1 MLAHNSEMR
10 LALGWLVLKK
20 TFMRQYWRIQQS
32 QTLVSMGF
40 WITTLTL
47 LMWPYVS
54 WRFESETDMLA
65 VPMTYWG
72 LGAIAFSVL
81 LIVLIIGWVYDVF
94 LGLWREHL
102 TVVQERNPFTTY
114 KINAPF
120 GMLLA
125 QTNTILRKL
134 SEEDEDIMR
143 HCNFV
148 DRWLEWNSEQEIWAR
163 TMSSWKEIVG
173 DEDPYLFHL
182 SEEARN
188 KLESAAEEM
197 QDF

>member
-1 MLAHNSEMR
+1 M
-10 LALGWLVLKK
+10 KK
-20 TFMRQYWRIQQS
+20 SFMRQYWRIQQS
-32 QTLVSMGF
+32 QTLISMAF

-54 WRFESETDMLA
+54 WRFQNKADFIGIST
-65 VPMTYWG
+65 TYWG
-72 LGAIAFSVL
+72 LLSIAVTVL
-81 LIVLIIGWVYDVF
+81 VAVLILGWTYDVV

-125 QTNTILRKL
+125 QTNTILRKM
-134 SEEDEDIMR
+134 SPEDPEIIR
-143 HCNFV
+143 HCEFI
-148 DRWLEWNSEQEIWAR
+148 DRLLEWNANQEIWAR
-163 TMSSWKEIVG
+163 TMSSWKEIIG

-182 SEEARN
+182 SPEGREKLEEAA
-188 KLESAAEEM
+188 KDI

>member
-1 MLAHNSEMR
+1 MR

-20 TFMRQYWRIQQS
+20 AFMRQYWRIQQS
-32 QTLVSMGF
+32 QTLISMGF

-54 WRFESETDMLA
+54 WRFESETEMLA

-114 KINAPF
+114 KVNAPF

>member
-1 MLAHNSEMR
+1 MR

-20 TFMRQYWRIQQS
+20 AFMRQYWRIQQS
-32 QTLVSMGF
+32 QTLISMGF

-54 WRFESETDMLA
+54 WRFESETEMLA

-81 LIVLIIGWVYDVF
+81 LVVLIIGWVYDVF

-114 KINAPF
+114 KVNAPF

>member
-1 MLAHNSEMR
+1 MR

-20 TFMRQYWRIQQS
+20 AFMRQYWRIQQS
-32 QTLVSMGF
+32 QTLISMGF

-54 WRFESETDMLA
+54 WRFESETEMLA

-114 KINAPF
+114 KVNAPF

-182 SEEARN
+182 GEEARN

>member
-1 MLAHNSEMR
+1 MCIR
-10 LALGWLVLKK
+10 V
-20 TFMRQYWRIQQS
+20 R
-32 QTLVSMGF
+32 
-40 WITTLTL
+40 
-47 LMWPYVS
+47 
-54 WRFESETDMLA
+54 
-65 VPMTYWG
+65 
-72 LGAIAFSVL
+72 
-81 LIVLIIGWVYDVF
+81 
-94 LGLWREHL
+94 
-102 TVVQERNPFTTY
+102 
-114 KINAPF
+114 F

>member
-1 MLAHNSEMR
+1 MR
-10 LALGWLVLKK
+10 IALGRDVLKK
-20 TFMRQYWRIQQS
+20 AFMRQYWRIQQS
-32 QTLVSMGF
+32 QTLISLGF

-54 WRFESETDMLA
+54 WRFDSNKELLSIPL
-65 VPMTYWG
+65 TYWG
-72 LGAIAFSVL
+72 LIAIAFSVL
-81 LIVLIIGWVYDVF
+81 LVTLAIGWTYDVF

-114 KINAPF
+114 KVNAPF

-134 SEEDEDIMR
+134 SEEDEDILR
-143 HCNFV
+143 HCDFV

-173 DEDPYLFHL
+173 EEDPYLFHL
-182 SEEARN
+182 SEESRA
-188 KLESAAEEM
+188 KLESAAEKM

>member
-1 MLAHNSEMR
+1 M
-10 LALGWLVLKK
+10 LKK
-20 TFMRQYWRIQQS
+20 AFMRQYWRIQQS
-32 QTLVSMGF
+32 QTLISMGF

-54 WRFESETDMLA
+54 WRFQSDKEMLA
-65 VPMTYWG
+65 IPMTYWG
-72 LGAIAFSVL
+72 LITIALSVL
-81 LIVLIIGWVYDVF
+81 LVVLIIGWVYDVF

-114 KINAPF
+114 KVNAPF

-134 SEEDEDIMR
+134 SEEDEDIQR

-148 DRWLEWNSEQEIWAR
+148 DRWLEW
-163 TMSSWKEIVG
+163 
-173 DEDPYLFHL
+173 L
-182 SEEARN
+182 S
-188 KLESAAEEM
+188 LIHI
-197 QDF
+197 

>member
-1 MLAHNSEMR
+1 LLAHNSEMR

-54 WRFESETDMLA
+54 WRFESETEMLA
-65 VPMTYWG
+65 ISMTYWG

-134 SEEDEDIMR
+134 SEEDEDIIR

>member
-1 MLAHNSEMR
+1 M
-10 LALGWLVLKK
+10 LKK
-20 TFMRQYWRIQQS
+20 AFMRQYWRIQQS
-32 QTLVSMGF
+32 QTLISMGF

-54 WRFESETDMLA
+54 WRFQSDKEMLA
-65 VPMTYWG
+65 IPMTYWG
-72 LGAIAFSVL
+72 LITIALSVL
-81 LIVLIIGWVYDVF
+81 LVVLIIGWVYDVF

-114 KINAPF
+114 KVNAPF

-134 SEEDEDIMR
+134 SEEDEDIQR

-148 DRWLEWNSEQEIWAR
+148 DRWLEWN
-163 TMSSWKEIVG
+163 
-173 DEDPYLFHL
+173 L
-182 SEEARN
+182 S
-188 KLESAAEEM
+188 LIHI
-197 QDF
+197 

>member
-1 MLAHNSEMR
+1 
-10 LALGWLVLKK
+10 
-20 TFMRQYWRIQQS
+20 MRQYWRIQQS
-32 QTLVSMGF
+32 QTLISMGF

-54 WRFESETDMLA
+54 WRFRSDTEMLA
-65 VPMTYWG
+65 IPMTYWG
-72 LGAIAFSVL
+72 LGGIAITVL
-81 LIVLIIGWVYDVF
+81 LVVLVIGWIYDVF

-114 KINAPF
+114 KVNAPF

-125 QTNTILRKL
+125 QTNAILRKL
-134 SEEDEDIMR
+134 SEDDEDINR
-143 HCNFV
+143 HCDFV
-148 DRWLEWNSEQEIWAR
+148 DRWLEWNSQQEIWAR
-163 TMSSWKEIVG
+163 TMSSWKKIVG

-182 SEEARN
+182 SEESRL
-188 KLESAAEEM
+188 KLESAAKEM

>member
-1 MLAHNSEMR
+1 MR

-20 TFMRQYWRIQQS
+20 AFMRQYWRIQQS
-32 QTLVSMGF
+32 QTLISMGF

-54 WRFESETDMLA
+54 WRFESETEMLA

-114 KINAPF
+114 KVNAPF

-134 SEEDEDIMR
+134 SEEDEDIIR

>member
-1 MLAHNSEMR
+1 MR

-20 TFMRQYWRIQQS
+20 AFMRQYWRIQQS
-32 QTLVSMGF
+32 QTLISMGF

-54 WRFESETDMLA
+54 WRFESETEMLA

-114 KINAPF
+114 KVNAPF

-182 SEEARN
+182 SEEARS

>member
-1 MLAHNSEMR
+1 M
-10 LALGWLVLKK
+10 LKK

-32 QTLVSMGF
+32 QTLISMGF

-54 WRFESETDMLA
+54 WRFESDTEMLA

-72 LGAIAFSVL
+72 LGAIALSVL
-81 LIVLIIGWVYDVF
+81 FVVLIIGWVYDVF

-114 KINAPF
+114 KVNAPF

-134 SEEDEDIMR
+134 SEDDEDINR
-143 HCNFV
+143 HCDFV

-182 SEEARN
+182 SPKAREKLEEAA
-188 KLESAAEEM
+188 KEM

>member
-1 MLAHNSEMR
+1 MR
-10 LALGWLVLKK
+10 IALGRDVLKK
-20 TFMRQYWRIQQS
+20 AFMRQYWRIQQS
-32 QTLVSMGF
+32 QTLISLGF

-54 WRFESETDMLA
+54 WRFDSNKELLSIPL
-65 VPMTYWG
+65 TYWG
-72 LGAIAFSVL
+72 LIAIAFSIL
-81 LIVLIIGWVYDVF
+81 LVTLAIGWTYDVF

-114 KINAPF
+114 KVNAPF

-134 SEEDEDIMR
+134 SEEDEDILR
-143 HCNFV
+143 HCDFV

-173 DEDPYLFHL
+173 EEDPYLFHL
-182 SEEARN
+182 SEESRA
-188 KLESAAEEM
+188 KLESAAEKM
-197 QDF
+197 RDF

>member
-1 MLAHNSEMR
+1 MR

-20 TFMRQYWRIQQS
+20 AFMRQYWRIQQS
-32 QTLVSMGF
+32 QTLISMGF

-54 WRFESETDMLA
+54 WRFESETEMLA

-114 KINAPF
+114 KVNAPF

-182 SEEARN
+182 NEEARN

>member
-1 MLAHNSEMR
+1 MR

-20 TFMRQYWRIQQS
+20 AFMRQYWRIQQS
-32 QTLVSMGF
+32 QTLISMGF

-54 WRFESETDMLA
+54 WRFESETEMVA

-114 KINAPF
+114 KVNAPF

>member
-20 TFMRQYWRIQQS
+20 AFMRQYWRIQQS
-32 QTLVSMGF
+32 QTLISMGF

-54 WRFESETDMLA
+54 WRFESETEMLA

-81 LIVLIIGWVYDVF
+81 LVVLIIGWVYDVF

-114 KINAPF
+114 KVNAPF